1 MNDNISNNEPAETR
15 GAHFKKTIKTN
26 GWLFVTTVTFLI
38 TLYSVREN
46 QGWDSRLR
54 VALTLEPA
62 LPGLIYLR
70 TLWGTFK
77 EMEELQRRI
86 QLEAWAFAL
95 GGTVVVS
102 TGMNVLNANGI
113 GFEDY
118 PHGLE
123 MGAAYISVFFF
134 WCLGVAQA
142 TARYQ

>member
-1 MNDNISNNEPAETR
+1 MNENNISTEPR
-15 GAHFKKTIKTN
+15 KSRSVHSKQTIKSN
-26 GWLFVTTVTFLI
+26 AWLFVTTAAFLV
-38 TLYSVREN
+38 TLYLVREN
-46 QGWDSRLR
+46 QAWDPKLR
-54 VALTLEPA
+54 VAITLLPV
-62 LPGLIYLR
+62 LPGLVYLR

-77 EMEELQRRI
+77 SLDELQRRI

-102 TGMNVLNANGI
+102 TVMNVLNANGV
-113 GFEDY
+113 GFEQY

-142 TARYQ
+142 TARYR